1 MNSGELYLIK
11 LGGAA
16 ITDKTKDYTMR
27 PEIISSV
34 LNEISFSDKRA
45 IIIHG
50 AGSFAHNIAKE
61 YKLTHGLDSSV
72 VRDLQYKGVC
82 ITRRSLLN
90 LHTAVLDSAMGANLL
105 PFSFPVSAIFVSDGE
120 QQLHSK
126 YLDGIVEALDKGF
139 TPILYGDIS
148 FDVKTHFRVISGD
161 RIIRVL
167 VKHLR
172 NLKSSNDV
180 SVFDNIKVFFGSNV
194 DGLYDKDPKNDDA
207 KLIENITNDQI
218 VKLIEIAGESAGTDV
233 TGGMKGKLMEIKQIS
248 DLGSE
253 VQIINIMKENRM
265 YEALIN
271 ETGIRTV
278 ITSS

>member
-1 MNSGELYLIK
+1 MNSDELCLIK

-34 LNEISFSDKRA
+34 LNEISYSDKKA

-61 YKLTHGLDSSV
+61 YKLVHGLDSAV
-72 VRDLQYKGVC
+72 ARDLQYRGVS

-90 LHTAVLDSAMGANLL
+90 LHTAVLDSALEANLL

-120 QQLHSK
+120 QQLYSK
-126 YLDGIVEALDKGF
+126 YLDGVVEALDKGF

-148 FDVKTHFRVISGD
+148 FDIKTHFRVISGD
-161 RIIRVL
+161 RILRVL
-167 VKHLR
+167 VKHLKG
-172 NLKSSNDV
+172 LKHKDNSLYFN
-180 SVFDNIKVFFGSNV
+180 NIKVFFGSNV
-194 DGLYDKDPKNDDA
+194 DGLYDKDPKNEDA
-207 KLIENITNDQI
+207 KLIDYITNNQI
-218 VKLIEIAGESAGTDV
+218 AELIETAGESAGTDV

-253 VQIINIMKENRM
+253 VQIMNIMEEDRM
-265 YEALIN
+265 YHALVN
-271 ETGIRTV
+271 EPDIRTV
-278 ITSS
+278 ITPN